1 MGGASVKA
9 GLMAMLQT
17 LCMVIVLL
25 GAGTL
30 PCYADGSSEP
40 GKDVTKILVTFSD
53 SGMSNAARAGPARPG
68 YTRRSSSYL
77 VSVGVKRAAN
87 RIADDFKLVTIDE
100 WPIISLKV
108 HCLVFGAP
116 NVADIDDL
124 LARLRQRPEVESAQ
138 RLNEFEVSASSPST
152 SADPYAELQHNSI
165 TLELTQAH
173 RWSRGAGTSVSII
186 DTGADFEHPELR
198 ARISSHRDFV
208 ESGDGEFSADVHG
221 TAVAGVIG
229 AEGDNGVGI
238 IGVAPST
245 ELSVLK
251 ACWHRPDR
259 DRAVCNTFTLAKA
272 LNYAIESGTDIIN
285 LSLNGPSDALLAR
298 LVEQALER
306 GIVVV
311 AAAPEDIHSGFPVEI
326 TGVIVVGSNDQRDT
340 RDAHTRPLVNAPG
353 ADILVPVPRGGYDFA
368 SGTSLAAAHVS
379 GIVALLV
386 ARQPGLTANEI
397 TSLLVNSQLSVTD
410 SVNACRALAELLAE
424 TGCVSADSLSQTL

>member
-1 MGGASVKA
+1 MLRNFCMAS
-9 GLMAMLQT
+9 
-17 LCMVIVLL
+17 LL
-25 GAGTL
+25 AAAGTVHL
-30 PCYADGSSEP
+30 HADEP
-40 GKDVTKILVTFSD
+40 GDPGRDVTKILVTFSD
-53 SGMSNAARAGPARPG
+53 AGMSNAARAGPAQPG
-68 YTRRSSSYL
+68 YTRRTSSYL
-77 VSVGVKRAAN
+77 ISVGVRRAAN
-87 RIADDFKLVTIDE
+87 RVARDFNLVTLDE

-108 HCLVFGAP
+108 HCLVYGAP
-116 NVADIDDL
+116 DAVNIDDL

-138 RLNEFEVSASSPST
+138 LMNEFEVSTDSISAG
-152 SADPYAELQHNSI
+152 ADPYAELQHNVI
-165 TLELTQAH
+165 TLELAQAH
-173 RWSRGAGTSVSII
+173 RWSRGDGTTVSII

-198 ARISSHRDFV
+198 ARIASHRDFV
-208 ESGDGEFSADVHG
+208 ESEDGEFSADVHG

-259 DRAVCNTFTLAKA
+259 EHAICNTFTLAKA

-285 LSLNGPSDALLAR
+285 LSLNGPSDALLRR
-298 LVEQALER
+298 LVELALER

-311 AAAPEDIHSGFPVEI
+311 AAAPEEIHSGFPVEI
-326 TGVIVVGSNDQRDT
+326 AGVIVVGSNDPHNSNEV
-340 RDAHTRPLVNAPG
+340 AARPFVKAPG

-386 ARQPGLTANEI
+386 ARRPGLTANEI
-397 TSLLVNSQLSVTD
+397 TSLLVNSQLANAE

-424 TGCVSADSLSQTL
+424 TGCATDDAVTQRL